1 MFSEKFQNRF
11 LVISFILG
19 IFGALMTTFDDDPIP
34 GVPTVE
40 TEDAATYSS
49 EEDEYASG
57 HSPALF
63 SSGHSYHLVFPNK
76 KLDRIKL
83 DRFLPDTI
91 INPSFLIE
99 RDRARSEQM
108 EQPMEFR
115 RSLDKAYRELEQRAL
130 TTISEVSVG
139 TTTQSPSVS
148 QDNPG
153 VEVKE
158 PTEPAIQKEDD
169 NN

>member
-57 HSPALF
+57 HS
-63 SSGHSYHLVFPNK
+63 YHLVFPNK
-76 KLDRIKL
+76 KLDRKKL

-91 INPSFLIE
+91 ITPSFLIE

-130 TTISEVSVG
+130 STISEVSVG

-148 QDNPG
+148 QDNPD